1 MKQRMESQGVPY
13 ITHYNVHFNQLK
25 SDQMVKYNKKNQ

>member
-1 MKQRMESQGVPY
+1 MKNSNGIPY

-25 SDQMVKYNKKNQ
+25 SDQMVKYNKKNPT